1 MYKGKLNN
9 KNGVLIKDDFVMVQ
23 YLKQSKSGSIK
34 KGDIARV
41 SKSNANYLIRY
52 KIAKII

>member
-34 KGDIARV
+34 KGDVARV